1 MNARGHP
8 DRFDTPVVLVLMP
21 YADIARPSLALST
34 LKACLT
40 QVGIGCTVHY
50 ANLRFAEKLGLDMP
64 EAPYLA
70 RLLGEWIFSRAAFPD
85 HPGVS
90 AREAL
95 AVCGQQHAFMPPLG
109 FVDRRFVDGLERLRD
124 YVPRFIDEIAQAVL
138 AQGPRIVGCSSTF
151 EQHCASLA
159 LLRRIRELD
168 PSVITMIGG
177 ANCEAEMGWGTLVS
191 FSWIDAVIS
200 GEADELFAPL
210 CELLLSH
217 GNELPLALVPEGV
230 MVREHARRKTFGRGG
245 QPVPRAV
252 VQDLNASP
260 LPDCSDFVTTLQAS
274 PLRDRVN
281 PGLLVELSRGCWW
294 GEKHHCTFCG
304 LNGGGMAYRA
314 KRAERAMEELDVL
327 SAQAGVERFMVVDN
341 ILDLSYLR
349 TLLPALGERGAP
361 YRLFFETKA
370 NLKREQVSIL
380 AKAGVIWIQPGIEAF
395 DDRLLKLMDKG
406 STAII
411 NLQVLK
417 YCREFGIFSTWNL
430 LYGFPGEDDNWHGE
444 VAAWLPLIF
453 HLQPPK
459 CVGRVLFDRF
469 SMYHQD
475 PGRYGLE
482 LAPSPSY
489 KAIYPLPADNIADL
503 AYFFADSSPQA
514 GFTGP
519 GVKAL
524 ATLVIEWHKLFEQG
538 LGPVLTMNLRGDAID
553 IFDTRPCATSRRLT
567 LHGLDARVYLACEPA
582 TEMREI
588 FRRIGS
594 GSADQGALAASL
606 ERLIESRLLLE
617 LNGKYFA
624 LAVPGDCPTLITEGD
639 FPGGSVS
646 RNEIFSAATLDAFA
660 KRMSELIDDNV
671 ETVDG

>member
-1 MNARGHP
+1 MNARG
-8 DRFDTPVVLVLMP
+8 DSGRFDTPVVLVLMP

-40 QVGIGCTVHY
+40 QAGIGCAVHY

-70 RLLGEWIFSRAAFPD
+70 RLLGEWTFSKAAFPD

-95 AVCGQQHAFMPPLG
+95 AVCGQQHAFMPAIG
-109 FVDRRFVDGLERLRD
+109 FVDRRFVDSLERLRD
-124 YVPRFIDEIAQAVL
+124 YAPKFIDEIAREVL
-138 AQGPRIVGCSSTF
+138 ARGPRIVGCSSTF

-159 LLRRIRELD
+159 LLRRINELD

-177 ANCEAEMGWGTLVS
+177 ANCEAEMGWGTLRS
-191 FSWIDAVIS
+191 FPWLDVVVS

-210 CELLLSH
+210 CELLLNH
-217 GNELPLALVPEGV
+217 GCDLPLALLPDGV
-230 MVREHARRKTFGRGG
+230 MVREHARHQTFGPGG
-245 QPVPRAV
+245 RPAPRAV
-252 VQDLNASP
+252 VEDVNSSP
-260 LPDCSDFVTTLQAS
+260 LPDCSDFVSALEAS
-274 PLRDRVN
+274 SLRDSVS

-304 LNGGGMAYRA
+304 LNGGGMHYRA
-314 KRAERAMEELDVL
+314 KRAERAMEELDAL
-327 SAQAGVERFMVVDN
+327 ADQAGLDRFMVVDN
-341 ILDLSYLR
+341 ILDLGYLR
-349 TLLPALGERGAP
+349 TLLPALAERGAP

-395 DDRLLKLMDKG
+395 NDELLKLMDKG

-411 NLQVLK
+411 NVQVLK
-417 YCREFGIFSTWNL
+417 YCREFGIYNTWNL
-430 LYGFPGEDDNWHGE
+430 LYGFPGEDDAWHAE

-469 SMYHQD
+469 SMYHQF
-475 PGRYGLE
+475 PERYNLE

-489 KAIYPLPADNIADL
+489 QAVYSLPADNIADL

-519 GVKAL
+519 GVRAL
-524 ATLVIEWHKLFEQG
+524 ATLVIEWHELFKHG
-538 LGPVLTMNLRGDAID
+538 LGPVLTMNMRGDDID

-567 LHGLDARVYLACEPA
+567 LCGLDAHVYLACEPA
-582 TEMREI
+582 ADIREI
-588 FRRIGS
+588 RRRIGPEA
-594 GSADQGALAASL
+594 ADEALVVAAA
-606 ERLIESRLLLE
+606 ERLVELRLLLK
-617 LNGKYFA
+617 LNGKYMA
-624 LAVPGDCPTLITEGD
+624 LAVPGDCPTLVTEED

-646 RNEIFSAATLDAFA
+646 RNETFSAAVLDAFA
-660 KRMSELIDDNV
+660 RRVNELVNEAA